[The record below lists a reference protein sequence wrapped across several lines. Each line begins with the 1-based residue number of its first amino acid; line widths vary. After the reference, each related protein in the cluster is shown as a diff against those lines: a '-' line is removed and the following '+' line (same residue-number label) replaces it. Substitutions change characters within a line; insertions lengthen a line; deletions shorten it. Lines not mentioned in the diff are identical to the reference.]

1 MFFKKIP
8 SLWYR
13 FCIKKCIILKNAQK
27 RNAKHHCFYGAWHNL
42 TYILISKSIG
52 MRSDR

>member
-13 FCIKKCIILKNAQK
+13 FCIKMYYFKNNAQK
-27 RNAKHHCFYGAWHNL
+27 RNAKHHCFYGAWHDL

>member
-1 MFFKKIP
+1 MFFKENTI
-8 SLWYR
+8 SLVSILY
-13 FCIKKCIILKNAQK
+13 KKCIILKNAQK
-27 RNAKHHCFYGAWHNL
+27 RNAKHHCFYGAWHDL